1 MFISVLI
8 LITLACQAITGAD
21 ESETVTTT
29 EEVNADAAEVDSSA
43 AASDATAEDESV
55 DTGDTDAVTE
65 ETAADTSGSDADAAE
80 PASTEA
86 GEAEAEDDSAEGED
100 GESADAEGDD
110 GDSTDAEGESG
121 EGQEQDTITSGE
133 SVAGAASGEGWG
145 ESGTTAQTACD
156 YPYLPLRP
164 GATWDYTTSEGPLHW
179 EVTDVQGDM
188 DSATAVLQITVDDVT
203 LDYNWTCAA
212 GEGLTSFDFGNVGVG
227 QPGVEM
233 TIEHTSAEGN
243 FLPPVDDLQAGTTW
257 VTNLESTIQF
267 SVEAEGETMEATGD
281 MTTVQ
286 TSTVLGTDP
295 VTVDGQTVDGVQL
308 EQNSAVVMVMNMM
321 GQAIDQNMT
330 IVNTLNLGRG
340 IGIVTQTSITDFG
353 TDTTELVS
361 YFIP

>member
-1 MFISVLI
+1 MSNRPLLMFISVLI
-8 LITLACQAITGAD
+8 LITLACQAISGAD
-21 ESETVTTT
+21 ESEPGATTG
-29 EEVNADAAEVDSSA
+29 EVDADAAEGDSSVP
-43 AASDATAEDESV
+43 ASDTTAEDEGA
-55 DTGDTDAVTE
+55 DTGDTDTATE
-65 ETAADTSGSDADAAE
+65 ETAADTSESDADAAE
-80 PASTEA
+80 PAPTEA
-86 GEAEAEDDSAEGED
+86 DEAEGEDASAEGDD

-110 GDSTDAEGESG
+110 G
-121 EGQEQDTITSGE
+121 EGQEQDTIASGE
-133 SVAGAASGEGWG
+133 SAAGAASGDGWG

-164 GATWDYTTSEGPLHW
+164 GATWDYTTTEGPLHW
-179 EVTDVQGDM
+179 EVTDVQGDL
-188 DSATAVLQITVDDVT
+188 DSATAVLQIIVDDVT

-212 GEGLTSFDFGNVGVG
+212 GEGLTSFDFANVGVA

-233 TIEHTSAEGN
+233 TIEHTSADGN
-243 FLPPVDDLQAGTTW
+243 FLPPVDDLQPGASW

-267 SVEAEGETMEATGD
+267 SVEAEGESMEATGD

-308 EQNSAVVMVMNMM
+308 EQNSAVDMVMNMM
-321 GQAIDQNMT
+321 GQAIDQSMT

-340 IGIVTQTSITDFG
+340 IGIVTQTSVTDFG

-361 YFIP
+361 YYIP